1 MADIIHLH
9 PAEVESALK
18 TMKILVDTRERPTE
32 AAKRRYA
39 SFGVPWERRKLDFG
53 DYSASFIV
61 DGSEISFDKMVAI
74 ERKQSLDELCQCYTH
89 DRPRFQ
95 REFDRAKAVNAKI
108 YLLIENATYEQVLSG
123 RYRSRMQPNALAAS
137 IFAWL
142 ARYDCQ
148 ILMCKQ
154 ATSGRLIREILLRE
168 GKERLM
174 AL

>member
-1 MADIIHLH
+1 MH
-9 PAEVESALK
+9 PVEVQAALDGAV
-18 TMKILVDTRERPTE
+18 LLLDTREQDTARLRARLTM
-32 AAKRRYA
+32 AALP
-39 SFGVPWERRKLDFG
+39 FERQKLDFG
-53 DYSASFIV
+53 DYSAKFPLP
-61 DGSEISFDKMVAI
+61 DGSWYDMSRDVAI
-74 ERKQSLDELCQCYTH
+74 ERKMDLDEICQCYT
-89 DRPRFQ
+89 RERERFQ

-174 AL
+174 ARE

>member
-1 MADIIHLH
+1 MH
-9 PAEVESALK
+9 PVEVQNALDGAV
-18 TMKILVDTRERPTE
+18 LLLDTREQDTARLRARLTM
-32 AAKRRYA
+32 AALP
-39 SFGVPWERRKLDFG
+39 FERQKLDFG
-53 DYSASFIV
+53 DYSAKFPLP
-61 DGSEISFDKMVAI
+61 DGGWYDMSREVSI
-74 ERKQSLDELCQCYTH
+74 ERKMDLDELCQCYTH
-89 DRPRFQ
+89 DRGRFE
-95 REFDRAKAVNAKI
+95 REFERAKDADAKI

-168 GKERLM
+168 GKERMM
-174 AL
+174 ARE